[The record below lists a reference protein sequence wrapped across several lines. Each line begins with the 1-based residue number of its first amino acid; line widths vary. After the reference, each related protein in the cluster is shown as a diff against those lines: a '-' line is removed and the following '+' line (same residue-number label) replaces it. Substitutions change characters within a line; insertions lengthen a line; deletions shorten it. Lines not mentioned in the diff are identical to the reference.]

1 MNGPYFDWLVNL
13 VCTSSHMKS
22 YISLLSE
29 LYETPF
35 EYDERIA
42 PNDIYRMDDGLAL
55 QYEYASITGDKIS
68 RFCSV
73 LEVMIALARKCENI
87 SGVIDSSAWF
97 WMMINNLGLEPM
109 YERHY
114 NAGYVKNIIAR
125 FLNRDY
131 YPNGLGGL
139 FYIPGIKEDL
149 RQVEIWYQMCWY
161 QNYIL
166 EKEGE

>member
-1 MNGPYFDWLVNL
+1 
-13 VCTSSHMKS
+13 
-22 YISLLSE
+22 
-29 LYETPF
+29 
-35 EYDERIA
+35 
-42 PNDIYRMDDGLAL
+42 
-55 QYEYASITGDKIS
+55 
-68 RFCSV
+68 
-73 LEVMIALARKCENI
+73 
-87 SGVIDSSAWF
+87 
-97 WMMINNLGLEPM
+97 MMINNLGLEPM

-131 YPNGLGGL
+131 FPNGLGGL

>member
-1 MNGPYFDWLVNL
+1 MNGPYFDWLINL
-13 VCTSSHMKS
+13 VCTSSHRKS

-29 LYETPF
+29 LYNIPF
-35 EYDERIA
+35 WFNSAIA

-55 QYEYASITGDKIS
+55 QYEYASITGDNVS
-68 RFCSV
+68 RSCSV

-87 SGVIDSSAWF
+87 SGVIDCEGWF
-97 WMMINNLGLEPM
+97 WMMIDNLGLESM
-109 YERHY
+109 YERHFD
-114 NAGYVKNIIAR
+114 ADYVRAVIAR
-125 FLNRDY
+125 FLERGY
-131 YPNGLGGL
+131 SPNGSGSL